1 MSDHAHVGGEK
12 PSLLSNILAIIGLI
26 ILVVIIVWG
35 LVHVAQL
42 SGNWVSSLF
51 PTSAPTV
58 TVTAPKDATS
68 GAPVAISWKYTTAV
82 SGSYAFLYQCKSG
95 VEFASIDTTKN
106 TASGI
111 PCGAAYT
118 LKSTDN
124 SADILPLISGNSAV
138 DVPFSIV
145 FVPTTGT
152 QVQGN
157 ATMTI
162 HPGSATA
169 VATQTKPT
177 TTATPAQTTTTTAA
191 PRVVTPADLSV
202 RIVSAQVDAYGNGVV
217 VFDIGNIGGTRSGTY
232 TFDATLPTQA
242 GTPYSSALQT
252 SLAPGSHI
260 QNTLRF
266 SQAESGTFSVTVNAG
281 DRNQANNYASQWM
294 NGTNSTY
301 NAGVTYDTNVYN
313 PTPTVYTPAVNSTVN
328 SGYTSYDSYP
338 HYQPYT
344 N

>member
-51 PTSAPTV
+51 PSTAPSV

-68 GAPVAISWKYTTAV
+68 GAPVAISWKYSTTVA
-82 SGSYAFLYQCKSG
+82 GSYAFLYQCKTG
-95 VEFASIDTTKN
+95 VEFAAIDSVKN

-118 LKSTDN
+118 LKSTN
-124 SADILPLISGNSAV
+124 NTADILPLISGNTAV

-145 FVPTTGT
+145 FVPTVGT

-169 VATQTKPT
+169 VVTQTKPA
-177 TTATPAQTTTTTAA
+177 TTATPAKTTTTTAPA
-191 PRVVTPADLSV
+191 RVATPADLSV
-202 RIVSAQVDAYGNGVV
+202 RIISAQVDGYGNAVV
-217 VFDIGNIGGTRSGTY
+217 IFDIANVGGSRSGSY
-232 TFDATLPTQA
+232 TFSATLPTQTN
-242 GTPYSSALQT
+242 TPYDSALQ
-252 SLAPGSHI
+252 SPLAPGSHI

-266 SQAESGTFSVTVNAG
+266 SQAVIGTFSVTVNAG
-281 DRNQANNYASQWM
+281 DAHQANNYAEQWM
-294 NGTNSTY
+294 S
-301 NAGVTYDTNVYN
+301 GVTSYNTPVNAYGAPADTV
-313 PTPTVYTPAVNSTVN
+313 VN

-344 N
+344 Y